1 MPNVTRVDYSFG
13 KEEKA
18 FIITS
23 TCTPVSKYTSIV
35 YTLITYKFGYFNF
48 LARLF
53 LPWYTKKVINQDV
66 QIMESQG
73 KNIKHFQETHFESTQ
88 ADLLHI
94 YIESL
99 RNFAKSGEKG
109 EKPKPTTK
117 VQNSGFN

>member
-1 MPNVTRVDYSFG
+1 
-13 KEEKA
+13 
-18 FIITS
+18 
-23 TCTPVSKYTSIV
+23 
-35 YTLITYKFGYFNF
+35 
-48 LARLF
+48 
-53 LPWYTKKVINQDV
+53 
-66 QIMESQG
+66 MESQG

-117 VQNSGFN
+117 SAEFWI